1 MGEREQGRELLVLDC
16 VRGVRVGVLLTFGT
30 RKEPGFSSGLFWDL
44 MVILKMQIPAVEL
57 QMIVNTYLTA
67 DKISFS

>member
-44 MVILKMQIPAVEL
+44 MVILKMQIPVVEL
-57 QMIVNTYLTA
+57 
-67 DKISFS
+67 